1 MDILLRYWSPKHE
14 EVWTVYYTSLFFGHA
29 EGELVATRMY
39 KKMLEDG
46 IPVRRLATL
55 VRDGPNVNKTVF
67 HKMDKFIRE
76 DYSEFP
82 GLVDLGTCS
91 LHTVHNAFNKGMDQ
105 MMLET
110 VTAKQK
116 EAMAKLD
123 QIQEQRKAFR
133 AKTHR
138 LLDEI
143 LPSKQVTQ
151 KKRSSETEKEGKRV
165 KRK

>member
-1 MDILLRYWSPKHE
+1 MRKCGLFI
-14 EVWTVYYTSLFFGHA
+14 TSLFFGHA

-46 IPVRRLATL
+46 IPVQRLATL

-67 HKMDKFIRE
+67 HKMDKFIRK

-105 MMLET
+105 YG
-110 VTAKQK
+110 K
-116 EAMAKLD
+116 EVDQLCLD
-123 QIQEQRKAFR
+123 LHALFKYSPVRREDFKSIQ
-133 AKTHR
+133 
-138 LLDEI
+138 DEMD
-143 LPSKQVTQ
+143 SQAY
-151 KKRSSETEKEGKRV
+151 KKN
-165 KRK
+165 